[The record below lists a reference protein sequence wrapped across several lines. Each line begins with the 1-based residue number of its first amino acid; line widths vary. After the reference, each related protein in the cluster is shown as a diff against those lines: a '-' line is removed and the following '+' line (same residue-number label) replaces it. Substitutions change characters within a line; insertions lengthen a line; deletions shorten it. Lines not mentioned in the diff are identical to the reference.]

1 MLSQQLSTTV
11 FVNSRVSNR
20 PLSYVLLFVGAAK
33 AKCKNLNDLSMQ
45 LGSLGN
51 GAAGAQQLA
60 MDFMEEDQQL
70 IVAGHQVGQVQRKQH
85 NHQYVDPNYTYQ

>member
-11 FVNSRVSNR
+11 FDSRVSNR
-20 PLSYVLLFVGAAK
+20 PYVLLFIGAAK

-51 GAAGAQQLA
+51 RAAGAQQLA

-70 IVAGHQVGQVQRKQH
+70 LVAGHQVG
-85 NHQYVDPNYTYQ
+85 